1 MTDPTER
8 FPSGPSVPEGTMAM
22 ATEDGGFSLIRR
34 CDICFAAVIETHDA
48 DYQEHLEWHDRTG
61 TNSPPT
67 S

>member
-1 MTDPTER
+1 MTDPTAN
-8 FPSGPSVPEGTMAM
+8 FPTGPNVPDGTIALATGEGEFT
-22 ATEDGGFSLIRR
+22 LIRR
-34 CDICFAAVIETHDA
+34 CDICFAAVIEMHDA